1 MHRRRVA
8 AVARDFASRP
18 TAEQEE
24 AFVTPYELGLGHFVD
39 FEKPEFVGRE
49 ALLRAKDAPATR
61 QLAGVVVNWR
71 EIADVY
77 LDLGRPPVVLPRV
90 HRDPQIPIHR
100 GEERV
105 GHATSLTWSPTV
117 ERVIGFAH
125 IHPAAADPG
134 TEVTLGWDVMGEEHP
149 VSGTVVE
156 LPFLPMRRAAG

>member
-1 MHRRRVA
+1 M
-8 AVARDFASRP
+8 
-18 TAEQEE
+18 
-24 AFVTPYELGLGHFVD
+24 LVD
-39 FEKPEFVGRE
+39 W
-49 ALLRAKDAPATR
+49 RAI
-61 QLAGVVVNWR
+61 V
-71 EIADVY
+71 DVY
-77 LDLGRPPVVLPRV
+77 LDIGRPPVVLPRV

-125 IHPAAADPG
+125 IRPSAAAPG